1 MGKFNR
7 VGLGHKYEVI
17 TNLEQKSSINNGINA
32 FILVMC
38 NRLYKTIHGQGP
50 RRAENPLHGFDH
62 EEVSV
67 NLSLGI
73 KSKQV
78 SVDGVQ

>member
-1 MGKFNR
+1 MGKFYR
-7 VGLGHKYEVI
+7 DGLGHQYEIVA
-17 TNLEQKSSINNGINA
+17 NLEQRSSVNNGINV

-38 NRLYKTIHGQGP
+38 NRLYKTIHGQRP
-50 RRAENPLHGFDH
+50 RRAENLLHGFDH

-73 KSKQV
+73 ESK
-78 SVDGVQ
+78 